1 MFDTIRGGVKMN
13 KNPLLGGVMQF
24 KLIMVFVD
32 EEKANS
38 TLDAAR
44 LAGATGATIIN
55 SARGQGLER
64 IVGIFGLEIL
74 DPRTVIMIL
83 AEARRA
89 DAILEAVTEA
99 GHLDETLGS
108 GIALMIDVEKA
119 LGVTEHIQSLEKK
132 RPI

>member
-1 MFDTIRGGVKMN
+1 MK
-13 KNPLLGGVMQF
+13 F

-32 EEKANS
+32 EDRAND

-44 LAGATGATIIN
+44 SAGATGATIIN

-64 IVGIFGLEIL
+64 VIGIFGLEIL

-89 DAILEAVTEA
+89 DAILEAVTTA
-99 GHLDETLGS
+99 GDLDETLGS
-108 GIALMIDVEKA
+108 GIALMLDVEKA
-119 LGVTEHIQSLEKK
+119 LGVTEHIQKLEKQN
-132 RPI
+132 PL

>member
-1 MFDTIRGGVKMN
+1 MK
-13 KNPLLGGVMQF
+13 F

-32 EEKANS
+32 EDKANA

-44 LAGATGATIIN
+44 EAGATGATIIN

-64 IVGIFGLEIL
+64 VIGILGLEIL

-83 AEARRA
+83 AEERRA
-89 DAILEAVTEA
+89 ETILNAVTKT
-99 GHLDETLGS
+99 GGLDESLKT

-119 LGVTEHIQSLEKK
+119 LGVSEHIRSLEQST
-132 RPI
+132 PI

>member
-1 MFDTIRGGVKMN
+1 MK
-13 KNPLLGGVMQF
+13 F

-32 EEKANS
+32 EDKAND

-44 LAGATGATIIN
+44 SAGATGATIIN

-64 IVGIFGLEIL
+64 IVGILGLEIL

-83 AEARRA
+83 AESRRA
-89 DAILEAVTEA
+89 DVILEAVSAA

-108 GIALMIDVEKA
+108 GIALMLDVEKA
-119 LGVTEHIQSLEKK
+119 LGVSEHIQTLEKNN
-132 RPI
+132 PL